1 MAYGLSTRFHSRG
14 PHLAILA
21 VGRRAVYIRRMR
33 LIVVA
38 ALLVPLLLAIAGCG
52 GDNLSLCDGC
62 STPTP
67 IATPT
72 LTPAPTQTPSVP
84 IPTGT

>member
-1 MAYGLSTRFHSRG
+1 
-14 PHLAILA
+14 
-21 VGRRAVYIRRMR
+21 MR
-33 LIVVA
+33 LIVLA
-38 ALLVPLLLAIAGCG
+38 ALLAPLSLAIAGCG

-67 IATPT
+67 TPTPT
-72 LTPAPTQTPSVP
+72 LTPLPTATPSPTPSVP

>member
-1 MAYGLSTRFHSRG
+1 
-14 PHLAILA
+14 
-21 VGRRAVYIRRMR
+21 MR

-38 ALLVPLLLAIAGCG
+38 ALLAPLLLAIAGCG

-72 LTPAPTQTPSVP
+72 LTPAPTATP
-84 IPTGT
+84 

>member
-1 MAYGLSTRFHSRG
+1 
-14 PHLAILA
+14 
-21 VGRRAVYIRRMR
+21 MR
-33 LIVVA
+33 LIVVL

-67 IATPT
+67 TPTPSVTPTPT
-72 LTPAPTQTPSVP
+72 LTPTPAPTAT
-84 IPTGT
+84 

>member
-1 MAYGLSTRFHSRG
+1 
-14 PHLAILA
+14 
-21 VGRRAVYIRRMR
+21 MR

-38 ALLVPLLLAIAGCG
+38 ALLAPLLLAIAGCG

-67 IATPT
+67 IAT